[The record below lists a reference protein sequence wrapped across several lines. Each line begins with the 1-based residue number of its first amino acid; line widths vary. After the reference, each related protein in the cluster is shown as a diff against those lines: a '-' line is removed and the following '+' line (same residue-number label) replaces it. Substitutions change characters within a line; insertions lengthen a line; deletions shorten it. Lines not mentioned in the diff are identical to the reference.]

1 MLRIALLLVALA
13 AAVGCSRGES
23 LACQED
29 LRYQE
34 STSLPPL
41 QVPDDLTVPDETDA
55 LRVPGPQT
63 ARAPADDEP
72 PCIELPPRF
81 FEPSGD
87 G

>member
-1 MLRIALLLVALA
+1 MLRTAFLLVVLA

-34 STSLPPL
+34 STSLSPL

-63 ARAPADDEP
+63 ARAQVDDEP
-72 PCIELPPRF
+72 PCIESPPRF